1 MKIARY
7 ESQRDNV
14 PRVEDVSWAQLVAI
28 LAGPPRRSDRC
39 SSYPCA
45 DRACPG
51 KSGPAW
57 SPVEI
62 EGRRL
67 NANVRSVQVAVFD
80 LDHVTEPRT
89 IEVLD
94 VLDARRLAWILHSTH
109 SHAPPNDCGYGSCCA
124 CRARCPLAIGR
135 GSELRS
141 SAS

>member
-39 SSYPCA
+39 ATYPCT
-45 DRACPG
+45 DRACMG
-51 KSGPAW
+51 KAGPAW

-94 VLDARRLAWILHSTH
+94 TLDARGLAWILHSTH
-109 SHAPPNDCGYGSCCA
+109 SHARRTTARLRSCCA
-124 CRARCPLAIGR
+124 CRVRCPLAIGR